1 MKMTKTLLLSLLLAA
16 VGAAQV
22 AAAQAPQMPVPQPPK
37 TLLDT
42 TYQRPAGREIKL
54 HNGDD
59 LQDAL
64 DSAKPGDT
72 IVLDAD
78 ATFIGNFRLTP
89 KTGDGWIY
97 IETAGIDQVAPPG
110 QRVAPNTAAHMA
122 KIESKNSDSAISAE
136 PGAGHYRLV
145 GLEITPASGAPRVYS
160 LVNVDFVTSWVDG
173 KVRTLAKEVAPQL
186 APSDDFPHDITV
198 DRCYIHGS
206 DTQDVRQG
214 VVANGIAVAVIDS
227 HISDIHDSTMDS
239 QGILAY
245 RTSGP
250 LKIVDNFISA
260 TTENILFGG
269 AGGPV
274 NPYVPSDV
282 EIRGNWLYK
291 PLSWIPLTT
300 GGKGKWAV
308 KNNLEFKSAQRVV
321 VSGNI
326 MENDW
331 QSAQMGTSVLLT
343 PRVAQ
348 DQGGPHTVVDDID
361 IENNVIKNVN
371 GGFTLTEFDD
381 NVKDGTWHAETRR
394 IRIANNLVLLREEK
408 APAGYRPIGIAL
420 GPTLQDVVFQHNT
433 VQMMGKA
440 PCYTSVW
447 FNADQAWKWP
457 PPQSYTSNIWILD
470 NVLCRQPTGDWGA
483 QGTEG
488 LMNYMGSP
496 RPLEPRFSGN
506 VMLLVSDDFS
516 HSFPPRNNVTSKIN
530 YVDASAGNF
539 QLASPKWSQTTDGKL
554 AGIDAASVQTATNSD
569 AAGKIAAPPVA
580 APAPPTQGAA
590 APPPPDSHRP

>member
-1 MKMTKTLLLSLLLAA
+1 MTKTKTLLLSLLLGVLGA
-16 VGAAQV
+16 VQF
-22 AAAQAPQMPVPQPPK
+22 AAAQAPEMPVPQPPK

-42 TYQRPAGREIKL
+42 TYQRPAGREIKV

-59 LQDAL
+59 LQAVL
-64 DSAKPGDT
+64 DGAKPGDT
-72 IVLDAD
+72 ILLDAD
-78 ATFIGNFRLTP
+78 ATFIGNFRLMP

-97 IETAGIDQVAPPG
+97 IESAGIDQVAQPG
-110 QRVAPNTAAHMA
+110 QRVGRSSAAHMA
-122 KIESKNSDSAISAE
+122 KIESKNSDSAISAQ
-136 PGAGHYRLV
+136 PGASHYRLV
-145 GLEITPASGAPRVYS
+145 GLEIMPADGAPRIYS

-173 KVRTLAKEVAPQL
+173 KVRTLAKEVAPGL
-186 APSDDFPHDITV
+186 APADDFPHDITV

-206 DTQDVRQG
+206 DTQDARQG
-214 VVANGIAVAVIDS
+214 VVANGINVAVIDS

-245 RTSGP
+245 RTPGP

-274 NPYVPSDV
+274 NPYVPGDV

-291 PLSWIPLTT
+291 PLSWIPVTT
-300 GGKGKWAV
+300 AGRGKWSV

-331 QSAQMGTSVLLT
+331 QSAQLGTSVLLT

-348 DQGGPHTVVDDID
+348 DQGGPHTVVNDID

-381 NVKDGTWHAETRR
+381 NVRDGTWHAETRR
-394 IRIANNLVLLREEK
+394 IRIANNLILLRDEK
-408 APAGYRPIGIAL
+408 APAGYRPIGFAL
-420 GPTLQDVVFQHNT
+420 GPLMEDVVLQHNT
-433 VQMMGKA
+433 VQMIGKA

-457 PPQSYTSNIWILD
+457 PPQSYTSNVWILD

-483 QGTEG
+483 QGKDG
-488 LMNYMGSP
+488 LTNYMGSP
-496 RPLEPRFSGN
+496 QPLDPRFSGN
-506 VMLLVSDDFS
+506 VMLLTSDDTS
-516 HSFPPRNNVTSKIN
+516 HSFPPKNNVASKIN

-539 QLASPKWSQTTDGKL
+539 ELASPKWSQTTDGKI
-554 AGIDAASVQTATNSD
+554 AGIDAMSVQTATNSD
-569 AAGKIAAPPVA
+569 AAGKIVSLPAAPP
-580 APAPPTQGAA
+580 PQTTP
-590 APPPPDSHRP
+590 APPPPDSPQQ